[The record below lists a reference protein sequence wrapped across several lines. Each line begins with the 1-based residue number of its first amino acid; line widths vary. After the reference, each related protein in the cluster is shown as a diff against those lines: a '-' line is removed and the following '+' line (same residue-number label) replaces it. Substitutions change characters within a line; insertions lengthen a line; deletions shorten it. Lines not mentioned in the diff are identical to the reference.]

1 MRPAPLALVFCLSLA
16 GAAVAAGVSV
26 KDEMKTVI
34 APAFSTISAVS
45 VEVAQAHRPGAAKV
59 PEARWHAAVLAAQAL
74 KRSARN
80 LIGPQKEP
88 GAVWTKS
95 AHDFARLAAAAEAAA
110 GKKDAAG
117 FSTAA
122 DALGQTCATCH
133 AKYKPKTGD

>member
-1 MRPAPLALVFCLSLA
+1 MRPAPLALVFGLSLA
-16 GAAVAAGVSV
+16 GAAVAAGMSV
-26 KDEMKTVI
+26 KDEMTTVI
-34 APAFSTISAVS
+34 APASTTIFAVS
-45 VEVAQAHRPGAAKV
+45 GEVDPANGPDAAKV

-74 KRSARN
+74 KRPAAD

-110 GKKDAAG
+110 RKKDAAAL
-117 FSTAA
+117 STAA
-122 DALGQTCATCH
+122 NGLGETCATCH